1 MDQTTRRFLFK
12 VLSDPKTPASIK
24 KRIATK
30 HQANPEFPKLIKD
43 IGADKE
49 SWYVMMQRKA
59 QKQNKINKAK
69 ERAAMSTKAYGAG
82 TSGKTVNSDELS
94 EAAGDKQLMKARVL
108 YAQTYMKH
116 AKTVGKSK
124 QAQEMAY
131 AAVEKKHGPDVVA
144 MLKKYH
150 ASNQKMDE
158 AADKLFGAR
167 KLYAKTYMK
176 NAKTAMASKQAKQT
190 AYDTVEKQYGPDMLA
205 ALKKHHN
212 SAMDEGYVKA
222 SNKKKKNVFVRMLAK
237 DDSSAYASS
246 WKAQKAAA
254 QKAGRAKLKGA
265 EQVQEVSTDLLTRAS
280 VAAGKKRDAAIEVS
294 YPNKPDWKEHDK
306 RNKQVRKFLDAIR
319 KKTPKRPEY
328 IPPNEDP
335 YGYGRMNAYHMDEE
349 TKIGTVSAEH
359 MKGPSADKPHGVIV
373 KVFKEFKNRGDS
385 GWVTH
390 HVKAFK
396 KKEQAQAYIERVQKN
411 GPMKES
417 VQIDELDKETLRS
430 YVSKA
435 KNERLYQDVP
445 FSKKYP
451 RGSRKYKNRET
462 GEQRALA
469 KIHTKPIV
477 TAEASVQQLL
487 AYQKIR
493 QRMLSLKNA
502 ELIARTQ
509 MMNIAEPLTEK
520 KSDKYIDMVLE
531 KARSKVKKTQIV
543 NLDPKLETKHSP
555 GASQITDHAAEGS
568 EGANVKV
575 ET

>member
-265 EQVQEVSTDLLTRAS
+265 EQVQEVSTDLLTRAT
-280 VAAGKKRDAAIEVS
+280 VAAGKKRDAAINVS

-306 RNKQVRKFLDAIR
+306 RNKQVSKFLNVIR
-319 KKTPKRPEY
+319 KKTPKRPPY
-328 IPPNEDP
+328 VPPYEDP
-335 YGYGRMNAYHMDEE
+335 YGYGRKNAYHMDE
-349 TKIGTVSAEH
+349 
-359 MKGPSADKPHGVIV
+359 
-373 KVFKEFKNRGDS
+373 
-385 GWVTH
+385 
-390 HVKAFK
+390 
-396 KKEQAQAYIERVQKN
+396 
-411 GPMKES
+411 S
-417 VQIDELDKETLRS
+417 VQINELDKETLRS